1 MSMQNHSDQ
10 EEQEVFERKT
20 WANAN
25 DRAGAKPDDAA
36 IPEDRANTHRSSTR
50 TGKAPLHQ

>member
-1 MSMQNHSDQ
+1 MNLQNYSDQ
-10 EEQEVFERKT
+10 DEEEVFERKT